1 MKTTTPEA
9 ADAASPSRGQR
20 QRPGKASS
28 AAFAWRRTDSRRS
41 VLIWLLSSLVAPTA
55 FAADTFDLGALA
67 ALLAQRKSGQARF
80 EETRLVSGIDGPLFS
95 SGTLSFTAPD
105 AFARH
110 TLQPRAESMA
120 VQGNVITL
128 KRGGRSRQM
137 TLDAV
142 PELSTLVEAM
152 RGTLTGDAVALQK
165 HFTTAVAGTA
175 QGWKLTLV
183 PRDRALAA
191 QVREVAIEGQRGD
204 MRVVSLWLA
213 GGDSSRMTIEPIDTA
228 KTP

>member
-1 MKTTTPEA
+1 MFRTDCT
-9 ADAASPSRGQR
+9 
-20 QRPGKASS
+20 
-28 AAFAWRRTDSRRS
+28 RRTL
-41 VLIWLLSSLVAPTA
+41 VVIAGAALVARSA
-55 FAADTFDLGALA
+55 FGAEKFDLTALA
-67 ALLAQRKSGQARF
+67 ALLGQRKSGEARF
-80 EETRLVSGIDGPLFS
+80 EEQRLVSGLEGPLFS

-110 TLQPRAESMA
+110 TLQPRAESMT

-142 PELSTLVEAM
+142 PELAALVEAM
-152 RGTLTGDAVALQK
+152 RGTLTGDAVTLQK
-165 HFTTAVAGTA
+165 YFTTAVAGTA

-183 PRDRALAA
+183 PRDHALAA
-191 QVREVAIEGQRGD
+191 QVREVAIEGRRGD

-213 GGDSSRMTIEPIDTA
+213 GGDSSRMTIEPLEPV

>member
-1 MKTTTPEA
+1 MPRLDVNRRALMVMA
-9 ADAASPSRGQR
+9 AALLVRPS
-20 QRPGKASS
+20 
-28 AAFAWRRTDSRRS
+28 
-41 VLIWLLSSLVAPTA
+41 
-55 FAADTFDLGALA
+55 FAAEPFDLTALA
-67 ALLAQRKSGQARF
+67 TLLAQRRSGEARF
-80 EETRLVSGIDGPLFS
+80 EEARLVSGIDGPLFS

-110 TLQPRAESMA
+110 TLRPREESMA
-120 VQGNVITL
+120 VQGNIMTL

-142 PELSTLVEAM
+142 PELTALVEAM

-165 HFTTAVAGTA
+165 YFTTTVAGNA

-183 PRDRALAA
+183 PRDRALGA

-204 MRVVSLWLA
+204 MRVVSLWLS
-213 GGDSSRMTIEPIDTA
+213 GGDSSRMTIEPIEPM

>member
-1 MKTTTPEA
+1 MLRPDVTRRALLAMTGAALVAQPTLA
-9 ADAASPSRGQR
+9 ADA
-20 QRPGKASS
+20 
-28 AAFAWRRTDSRRS
+28 
-41 VLIWLLSSLVAPTA
+41 
-55 FAADTFDLGALA
+55 FDLTALT
-67 ALLAQRKSGQARF
+67 ALLAQRKSGEARF

-110 TLQPRAESMA
+110 TLRPREESMA
-120 VQGNVITL
+120 VQGNVMTL

-142 PELSTLVEAM
+142 PELSALVEAM

-165 HFTTAVAGTA
+165 YFTTAVAGNA

-183 PRDRALAA
+183 PRDRALGA

-213 GGDSSRMTIEPIDTA
+213 GGDSSRMTIEPLEPM

>member
-1 MKTTTPEA
+1 MTFGLKML
-9 ADAASPSRGQR
+9 
-20 QRPGKASS
+20 
-28 AAFAWRRTDSRRS
+28 RTDPTRRALMVIAA
-41 VLIWLLSSLVAPTA
+41 VLVTGPS
-55 FAADTFDLGALA
+55 FAAESFDLTALA
-67 ALLAQRKSGQARF
+67 ALLAQRKSGEARF

-110 TLQPRAESMA
+110 TLRPREESMA
-120 VQGNVITL
+120 VQGNVMTL

-142 PELSTLVEAM
+142 PELTALVEAM
-152 RGTLTGDAVALQK
+152 RGTLTGDAAALQK
-165 HFTTAVAGTA
+165 YFTTAVAGNA

-183 PRDRALAA
+183 PRDRALGA
-191 QVREVAIEGQRGD
+191 QVREVVIEGQRGD
-204 MRVVSLWLA
+204 MRVVSLWLS
-213 GGDSSRMTIEPIDTA
+213 GGDSSRMTIEPLEPM

>member
-1 MKTTTPEA
+1 MPRLDVTRRALMAMTCA
-9 ADAASPSRGQR
+9 A
-20 QRPGKASS
+20 
-28 AAFAWRRTDSRRS
+28 
-41 VLIWLLSSLVAPTA
+41 LVARPT
-55 FAADTFDLGALA
+55 FAADTFDLTALA
-67 ALLAQRKSGQARF
+67 ALLAQRKSGEAHF
-80 EETRLVSGIDGPLFS
+80 EETRLVSGMDGPLLS
-95 SGTLSFTAPD
+95 SGMLSFTAPD

-142 PELSTLVEAM
+142 PELSALVEAL

-165 HFTTAVAGTA
+165 FFTTAVAGTA

-183 PRDRALAA
+183 PRDRALEIGRAH
-191 QVREVAIEGQRGD
+191 V
-204 MRVVSLWLA
+204 
-213 GGDSSRMTIEPIDTA
+213 
-228 KTP
+228 

>member
-1 MKTTTPEA
+1 MLRTESTRRRALMMLA
-9 ADAASPSRGQR
+9 AA
-20 QRPGKASS
+20 
-28 AAFAWRRTDSRRS
+28 
-41 VLIWLLSSLVAPTA
+41 LVARPATA
-55 FAADTFDLGALA
+55 AERFDLPALA
-67 ALLAQRKSGQARF
+67 ALLAQRKSGEARF
-80 EETRLVSGIDGPLFS
+80 EEQRLVSGLEGPLFS

-110 TLQPRAESMA
+110 TLQPRAESMS
-120 VQGNVITL
+120 VQGNLITL

-142 PELSTLVEAM
+142 PELSALVEAM
-152 RGTLTGDAVALQK
+152 RGTLTGDAVTLQK
-165 HFTTAVAGTA
+165 HFTTAVAGNP

-204 MRVVSLWLA
+204 MRAVSLWLA
-213 GGDSSRMTIEPIDTA
+213 GGDSSRMTIEPL

>member
-1 MKTTTPEA
+1 ML
-9 ADAASPSRGQR
+9 
-20 QRPGKASS
+20 
-28 AAFAWRRTDSRRS
+28 RTDSIRRALWVIAGS
-41 VLIWLLSSLVAPTA
+41 AIVVCSS
-55 FAADTFDLGALA
+55 FAADTFDLTALA
-67 ALLAQRKSGQARF
+67 ALLAQRKSGEARF

-110 TLQPRAESMA
+110 TLRPREESMA
-120 VQGNVITL
+120 VQGNVMTL

-142 PELSTLVEAM
+142 PELTALVEAM

-165 HFTTAVAGTA
+165 YFTTAVAGNA

-183 PRDRALAA
+183 PRDRALGA

-204 MRVVSLWLA
+204 MRVVSLWLS
-213 GGDSSRMTIEPIDTA
+213 GGDSSRMTIEPLEPM

>member
-1 MKTTTPEA
+1 MISGTKM
-9 ADAASPSRGQR
+9 
-20 QRPGKASS
+20 
-28 AAFAWRRTDSRRS
+28 RRS
-41 VLIWLLSSLVAPTA
+41 DLTRRALMVMAAALVARPSV
-55 FAADTFDLGALA
+55 AADTFDLTALA
-67 ALLAQRKSGQARF
+67 ALLAQRKSGEARF

-105 AFARH
+105 AFARY
-110 TLQPRAESMA
+110 TLRPREESMA
-120 VQGNVITL
+120 VQGNVMTL

-142 PELSTLVEAM
+142 PELTALVEAM

-165 HFTTAVAGTA
+165 YFTPTVAGNA

-183 PRDRALAA
+183 PRDRALGA

-204 MRVVSLWLA
+204 MRVVSLWLS
-213 GGDSSRMTIEPIDTA
+213 GGDSSRMTIEPLEPM
-228 KTP
+228 KTK

>member
-1 MKTTTPEA
+1 MKHRIDSTRRALLVAAGAALVARPSLA
-9 ADAASPSRGQR
+9 AD
-20 QRPGKASS
+20 K
-28 AAFAWRRTDSRRS
+28 
-41 VLIWLLSSLVAPTA
+41 
-55 FAADTFDLGALA
+55 FDLTALA
-67 ALLAQRKSGQARF
+67 ALLAQRKSGEARF
-80 EETRLVSGIDGPLFS
+80 EESRLVSGIDGPLFS
-95 SGTLSFTAPD
+95 SGTLTFTAPD

-110 TLQPRAESMA
+110 TLQPRAESMT
-120 VQGNVITL
+120 VQGNVMTL
-128 KRGGRSRQM
+128 KRGGRTRQM

-152 RGTLTGDAVALQK
+152 RGTLMGDALSLQK

-213 GGDSSRMTIEPIDTA
+213 GGDSSRMTIEPPEPT

>member
-1 MKTTTPEA
+1 MLRTDPT
-9 ADAASPSRGQR
+9 
-20 QRPGKASS
+20 
-28 AAFAWRRTDSRRS
+28 RRT
-41 VLIWLLSSLVAPTA
+41 LLVMAAVLVAQPCV
-55 FAADTFDLGALA
+55 AADTFDLTALA
-67 ALLAQRKSGQARF
+67 ALLAQRKSGEARF
-80 EETRLVSGIDGPLFS
+80 DETRLVSGIDGPLFS

-110 TLQPRAESMA
+110 TLRPREESMA
-120 VQGNVITL
+120 VQGNVMTL

-142 PELSTLVEAM
+142 PELTALVEAM

-165 HFTTAVAGTA
+165 YFTTTVAGNA

-183 PRDRALAA
+183 PRDRALGA

-204 MRVVSLWLA
+204 TRVVSLWLS
-213 GGDSSRMTIEPIDTA
+213 GGDSSRMTIEPLEPT

>member
-1 MKTTTPEA
+1 MRISLLRRSALGFLISAVAAPAVA
-9 ADAASPSRGQR
+9 AD
-20 QRPGKASS
+20 K
-28 AAFAWRRTDSRRS
+28 
-41 VLIWLLSSLVAPTA
+41 
-55 FAADTFDLGALA
+55 FDLTALA
-67 ALLAQRKSGQARF
+67 ALLAQRKSGEARF
-80 EETRLVSGIDGPLFS
+80 EETRLVSGLEGPLFS
-95 SGTLSFTAPD
+95 SGTLTFTAPD

-120 VQGNVITL
+120 VQGNVMTL

-165 HFTTAVAGTA
+165 HFTTAVAGHA

-183 PRDRALAA
+183 PRDRALGA
-191 QVREVAIEGQRGD
+191 QVREVVIEGQRGD

-213 GGDSSRMTIEPIDTA
+213 GGDSSRMTIEPLEPT

>member
-1 MKTTTPEA
+1 M
-9 ADAASPSRGQR
+9 
-20 QRPGKASS
+20 
-28 AAFAWRRTDSRRS
+28 FRTDGTRRA
-41 VLIWLLSSLVAPTA
+41 LLVIAAAAIVARPS
-55 FAADTFDLGALA
+55 FAADRFDLSALA
-67 ALLAQRKSGQARF
+67 ALLARRKSGEARF
-80 EETRLVSGIDGPLFS
+80 EETRLVSGLEGPLFS
-95 SGTLSFTAPD
+95 SGTLTFTAPD

-110 TLQPRAESMA
+110 TLRPREESMS
-120 VQGNVITL
+120 VQGNLITL
-128 KRGGRSRQM
+128 KRSGRSRQM

-165 HFTTAVAGTA
+165 HFITAVAGNA

-191 QVREVAIEGQRGD
+191 QVREVVIEGQRGD
-204 MRVVSLWLA
+204 MRAVSLGLA
-213 GGDSSRMTIEPIDTA
+213 GGDSSRMTIEPIDSA

>member
-1 MKTTTPEA
+1 MPRLDVTRRALMAMTCA
-9 ADAASPSRGQR
+9 A
-20 QRPGKASS
+20 
-28 AAFAWRRTDSRRS
+28 
-41 VLIWLLSSLVAPTA
+41 LVARPT
-55 FAADTFDLGALA
+55 FAADTFDLTALA
-67 ALLAQRKSGQARF
+67 ALLAQRKSGEARF

-142 PELSTLVEAM
+142 PELSALVEAL

-165 HFTTAVAGTA
+165 FFTTAVAGTA

-183 PRDRALAA
+183 PRDRALGA

-213 GGDSSRMTIEPIDTA
+213 GGDSSRMTIEPLEPM

>member
-1 MKTTTPEA
+1 MTH
-9 ADAASPSRGQR
+9 
-20 QRPGKASS
+20 
-28 AAFAWRRTDSRRS
+28 RTDTHRRA
-41 VLIWLLSSLVAPTA
+41 LLAAAVAAVVARPSL
-55 FAADTFDLGALA
+55 AAEKFDLTALA
-67 ALLAQRKSGQARF
+67 ALLAQRKSGEARF
-80 EETRLVSGIDGPLFS
+80 EEARVVSGIDGPLFS
-95 SGTLSFTAPD
+95 NGTLSFTAPD

-120 VQGNVITL
+120 VQGNVMTL

-152 RGTLTGDAVALQK
+152 RGTLTGDALTLQK
-165 HFTTAVAGTA
+165 HFTTAVAGNP

-183 PRDRALAA
+183 PRDRGLGA
-191 QVREVAIEGQRGD
+191 QVREVVIEGQRGD
-204 MRVVSLWLA
+204 MRVVSLWLS
-213 GGDSSRMTIEPIDTA
+213 GGDSSRMTIEPLEPT

>member
-1 MKTTTPEA
+1 MH
-9 ADAASPSRGQR
+9 
-20 QRPGKASS
+20 
-28 AAFAWRRTDSRRS
+28 RTDSTRRALL
-41 VLIWLLSSLVAPTA
+41 LIAGAALVARPSL
-55 FAADTFDLGALA
+55 AADKFDLTALA
-67 ALLAQRKSGQARF
+67 ALLAQRKSGEARF
-80 EETRLVSGIDGPLFS
+80 EESRLVSGIDGPLFS
-95 SGTLSFTAPD
+95 SGTLTFTAPD

-110 TLQPRAESMA
+110 TLRPRAESMA
-120 VQGNVITL
+120 VQGNVVTL
-128 KRGGRSRQM
+128 KRGGRTRQM

-152 RGTLTGDAVALQK
+152 RGTLMGDALSLQK

-213 GGDSSRMTIEPIDTA
+213 GGDSSRMTIEPIDAA

>member
-1 MKTTTPEA
+1 MH
-9 ADAASPSRGQR
+9 
-20 QRPGKASS
+20 
-28 AAFAWRRTDSRRS
+28 RTDSTRRALL
-41 VLIWLLSSLVAPTA
+41 LIAGTALVARPSL
-55 FAADTFDLGALA
+55 AADKFDLTALA
-67 ALLAQRKSGQARF
+67 ALLAQRKSGEARF
-80 EETRLVSGIDGPLFS
+80 EETRLVSGLEGPLFS
-95 SGTLSFTAPD
+95 SGTLTFTAPD

-110 TLQPRAESMA
+110 TLRPRAESMA
-120 VQGNVITL
+120 VQGNVMTL
-128 KRGGRSRQM
+128 KRGGRTRQM

-152 RGTLTGDAVALQK
+152 RGTLMGDALSLQK

-213 GGDSSRMTIEPIDTA
+213 GGDSSRMTIEPLEPT

>member
-1 MKTTTPEA
+1 MLRPDVTRRALLAMTGAALVAQPTLA
-9 ADAASPSRGQR
+9 ADA
-20 QRPGKASS
+20 
-28 AAFAWRRTDSRRS
+28 
-41 VLIWLLSSLVAPTA
+41 
-55 FAADTFDLGALA
+55 FDLTALA
-67 ALLAQRKSGQARF
+67 ALLAQRKSGEARF

-110 TLQPRAESMA
+110 TLRPREESMA
-120 VQGNVITL
+120 VQGNVMTL

-142 PELSTLVEAM
+142 PELSALVEAM

-165 HFTTAVAGTA
+165 YFTTAVAGNA

-183 PRDRALAA
+183 PRDRALGA

-213 GGDSSRMTIEPIDTA
+213 GGDSSRMTIEPIEAT

>member
-1 MKTTTPEA
+1 MR
-9 ADAASPSRGQR
+9 RG
-20 QRPGKASS
+20 S
-28 AAFAWRRTDSRRS
+28 ATRRALMA
-41 VLIWLLSSLVAPTA
+41 VAVALLTQPCA
-55 FAADTFDLGALA
+55 AADTFDLAALA

-110 TLQPRAESMA
+110 TLRPREESMA
-120 VQGNVITL
+120 VQGNVMTL

-142 PELSTLVEAM
+142 PELTALVEAM

-165 HFTTAVAGTA
+165 YFATTVAGNA
-175 QGWKLTLV
+175 QAWKLTLV
-183 PRDRALAA
+183 PRDRALGA

-204 MRVVSLWLA
+204 MRVVSLWLS
-213 GGDSSRMTIEPIDTA
+213 GGDSSRMTIEPLEPM

>member
-1 MKTTTPEA
+1 M
-9 ADAASPSRGQR
+9 
-20 QRPGKASS
+20 
-28 AAFAWRRTDSRRS
+28 RRTDAARRA
-41 VLIWLLSSLVAPTA
+41 LLAIAAGAWVTGPAV
-55 FAADTFDLGALA
+55 AADKFDLTALA
-67 ALLAQRKSGQARF
+67 ALLAQRKSGEARF
-80 EETRLVSGIDGPLFS
+80 EETRLVSGLEGPLFS
-95 SGTLSFTAPD
+95 SGTLTFTAPD

-110 TLQPRAESMA
+110 TLQPRAESMT
-120 VQGNVITL
+120 VQGNVMTL

-183 PRDRALAA
+183 PRDRGLGA
-191 QVREVAIEGQRGD
+191 QVREVTIEGQRGD

-213 GGDSSRMTIEPIDTA
+213 GGDSSRMTIEPIEPT

>member
-1 MKTTTPEA
+1 MLRTDPT
-9 ADAASPSRGQR
+9 
-20 QRPGKASS
+20 
-28 AAFAWRRTDSRRS
+28 RRT
-41 VLIWLLSSLVAPTA
+41 LLVMAAVLVAQPCV
-55 FAADTFDLGALA
+55 AADTFDLTALA
-67 ALLAQRKSGQARF
+67 ALLAQRKSGEARF
-80 EETRLVSGIDGPLFS
+80 DETRLVSGIDGPLFS

-110 TLQPRAESMA
+110 TLRPREESMA
-120 VQGNVITL
+120 VQGNVMTL

-142 PELSTLVEAM
+142 PELTALVEAM

-165 HFTTAVAGTA
+165 YFTTTVAGNA

-183 PRDRALAA
+183 PRDRALGA

-204 MRVVSLWLA
+204 MRVVSLWLS
-213 GGDSSRMTIEPIDTA
+213 GGDSSRMTIEPLEPT

>member
-1 MKTTTPEA
+1 MQRLEVTRRALLAMAGA
-9 ADAASPSRGQR
+9 A
-20 QRPGKASS
+20 
-28 AAFAWRRTDSRRS
+28 
-41 VLIWLLSSLVAPTA
+41 LVARPT
-55 FAADTFDLGALA
+55 FAAEIFDLTALA
-67 ALLAQRKSGQARF
+67 ALLAQRKSGEARF
-80 EETRLVSGIDGPLFS
+80 EEARLVSGIDGPLFS

-110 TLQPRAESMA
+110 TLRPREESMA
-120 VQGNVITL
+120 VQGNVMTL

-152 RGTLTGDAVALQK
+152 RGTLTGDAVTLQK
-165 HFTTAVAGTA
+165 HFTTAVAGSA

-183 PRDRALAA
+183 PRDRSLAA

-213 GGDSSRMTIEPIDTA
+213 GGDSSRMTIEPIEA
-228 KTP
+228 PKTP

>member
-1 MKTTTPEA
+1 MLRT
-9 ADAASPSRGQR
+9 DATR
-20 QRPGKASS
+20 
-28 AAFAWRRTDSRRS
+28 RRTLF
-41 VLIWLLSSLVAPTA
+41 VIAGAAIVAGPSW
-55 FAADTFDLGALA
+55 AAETFDLTALA
-67 ALLAQRKSGQARF
+67 ALLAQRKGGEARF

-110 TLQPRAESMA
+110 TLRPREESMA
-120 VQGNVITL
+120 VQGNVMTL

-152 RGTLTGDAVALQK
+152 RGTLTGDAVTLQK
-165 HFTTAVAGTA
+165 HFTTAVAGSA

-213 GGDSSRMTIEPIDTA
+213 GGDSSRMTIEPIEAT

>member
-1 MKTTTPEA
+1 MH
-9 ADAASPSRGQR
+9 
-20 QRPGKASS
+20 
-28 AAFAWRRTDSRRS
+28 RTDSTRRALL
-41 VLIWLLSSLVAPTA
+41 LIAGAALVARPSL
-55 FAADTFDLGALA
+55 AADKFDLTALA
-67 ALLAQRKSGQARF
+67 ALLAQRKSGEGSF
-80 EETRLVSGIDGPLFS
+80 EESRLVSGIDGPLFS
-95 SGTLSFTAPD
+95 SGTLTFTAPD

-110 TLQPRAESMA
+110 TLQPRAESMT
-120 VQGNVITL
+120 VQGNVMTL

-152 RGTLTGDAVALQK
+152 RGTLMGDALSLQK

-213 GGDSSRMTIEPIDTA
+213 GGDSSRMTIEPIDAA

>member
-1 MKTTTPEA
+1 MLSLDVTRRALSVMA
-9 ADAASPSRGQR
+9 AALVVRPS
-20 QRPGKASS
+20 
-28 AAFAWRRTDSRRS
+28 
-41 VLIWLLSSLVAPTA
+41 L
-55 FAADTFDLGALA
+55 AADTFDLTALA
-67 ALLAQRKSGQARF
+67 ALLAQRKRGEARF

-110 TLQPRAESMA
+110 TLRPREESMA
-120 VQGNVITL
+120 VQGNVMTL

-142 PELSTLVEAM
+142 PELTALVEAM

-165 HFTTAVAGTA
+165 YFTTAVAGNA

-183 PRDRALAA
+183 PRDRALGA

-204 MRVVSLWLA
+204 MRVVSLWLS
-213 GGDSSRMTIEPIDTA
+213 GGDSSRMTIEPLEPM

>member
-1 MKTTTPEA
+1 M
-9 ADAASPSRGQR
+9 
-20 QRPGKASS
+20 
-28 AAFAWRRTDSRRS
+28 RRTDTTRRALTVIAGS
-41 VLIWLLSSLVAPTA
+41 AFVIIPSL
-55 FAADTFDLGALA
+55 AADTFDLIALA
-67 ALLAQRKSGQARF
+67 ALLAQRKSGEARF

-95 SGTLSFTAPD
+95 SGTLSFIAPD
-105 AFARH
+105 AFVRH
-110 TLQPRAESMA
+110 TLRPREESMA
-120 VQGNVITL
+120 VQGNVMTL

-152 RGTLTGDAVALQK
+152 RGTLTGDAVTLQK
-165 HFTTAVAGTA
+165 HFTTAVAGNA
-175 QGWKLTLV
+175 QLWKLTLV
-183 PRDRALAA
+183 PRDRTLAA

-213 GGDSSRMTIEPIDTA
+213 GGDSSRMTIEPIEAT

>member
-1 MKTTTPEA
+1 M
-9 ADAASPSRGQR
+9 
-20 QRPGKASS
+20 
-28 AAFAWRRTDSRRS
+28 RRTDVSRRA
-41 VLIWLLSSLVAPTA
+41 LMMTIAAVAWVALPA
-55 FAADTFDLGALA
+55 VAADKFDLAALA
-67 ALLAQRKSGQARF
+67 ALLAQRKNGEARF
-80 EETRLVSGIDGPLFS
+80 EETRLVSGLEGPLFS
-95 SGTLSFTAPD
+95 SGTLTFTAPD

-120 VQGNVITL
+120 VQGNVMTL

-152 RGTLTGDAVALQK
+152 RGTLTGDAVTLQK

-183 PRDRALAA
+183 PRDRTLAA

-204 MRVVSLWLA
+204 MRVVSLWLS
-213 GGDSSRMTIEPIDTA
+213 GGDSSRMTIEPIDPA

>member
-1 MKTTTPEA
+1 MTFGVKTHSTDATRRALIVIAGA
-9 ADAASPSRGQR
+9 AIVARPS
-20 QRPGKASS
+20 
-28 AAFAWRRTDSRRS
+28 
-41 VLIWLLSSLVAPTA
+41 
-55 FAADTFDLGALA
+55 FAAESFDLAALA
-67 ALLAQRKSGQARF
+67 ALLAQRKSGEARF

-110 TLQPRAESMA
+110 TLRPREESMA
-120 VQGNVITL
+120 VQGNVMTL

-152 RGTLTGDAVALQK
+152 RGTLTGDAVTLQK
-165 HFTTAVAGTA
+165 HFTTAVAGHA
-175 QGWKLTLV
+175 QAWKLTLV

-213 GGDSSRMTIEPIDTA
+213 GGDSSRMTIEPIEAT

>member
-1 MKTTTPEA
+1 M
-9 ADAASPSRGQR
+9 
-20 QRPGKASS
+20 
-28 AAFAWRRTDSRRS
+28 RRTDVIRRALM
-41 VLIWLLSSLVAPTA
+41 VIAAVAVVTGPVV
-55 FAADTFDLGALA
+55 AADKFDLAALA
-67 ALLAQRKSGQARF
+67 ALLAQRKSGEARF
-80 EETRLVSGIDGPLFS
+80 EETRLVSGLEGPLFS
-95 SGTLSFTAPD
+95 SGTLTFTAPD

-120 VQGNVITL
+120 VQGNVMTL

-142 PELSTLVEAM
+142 PELSMLVEAM

-165 HFTTAVAGTA
+165 HFTTAVAGNA

-183 PRDRALAA
+183 PRDRALGA
-191 QVREVAIEGQRGD
+191 QVREVIIEGQRAD

-213 GGDSSRMTIEPIDTA
+213 GGDSSRMAIEPIEPV
-228 KTP
+228 KTDRP

>member
-1 MKTTTPEA
+1 MLRPDVTRRALLAMTGAALVAQPTLA
-9 ADAASPSRGQR
+9 ADA
-20 QRPGKASS
+20 
-28 AAFAWRRTDSRRS
+28 
-41 VLIWLLSSLVAPTA
+41 
-55 FAADTFDLGALA
+55 FDLTALA
-67 ALLAQRKSGQARF
+67 ALLAQRKSGEARF

-110 TLQPRAESMA
+110 TLRPREESMA
-120 VQGNVITL
+120 VQGNVMTL

-142 PELSTLVEAM
+142 PELSALVEAM

-165 HFTTAVAGTA
+165 YFTTAVAGNA

-183 PRDRALAA
+183 PRDRALGA

-213 GGDSSRMTIEPIDTA
+213 GGDSSRMTIEPLEPM

>member
-1 MKTTTPEA
+1 MTMRRADVTRRALMQIAAASFLAGPAVA
-9 ADAASPSRGQR
+9 ADS
-20 QRPGKASS
+20 
-28 AAFAWRRTDSRRS
+28 
-41 VLIWLLSSLVAPTA
+41 
-55 FAADTFDLGALA
+55 FDLTALA
-67 ALLAQRKSGQARF
+67 ALLAQRKSGEARF

-110 TLQPRAESMA
+110 TLQPRAESMT

-165 HFTTAVAGTA
+165 HFTTAVAGGA

-183 PRDRALAA
+183 PRDKALGA

-213 GGDSSRMTIEPIDTA
+213 GGDSSRMTIEPLEPT

>member
-1 MKTTTPEA
+1 MHRTDPTRRALLLIASAALVALPSLA
-9 ADAASPSRGQR
+9 ADR
-20 QRPGKASS
+20 
-28 AAFAWRRTDSRRS
+28 
-41 VLIWLLSSLVAPTA
+41 
-55 FAADTFDLGALA
+55 FDLAALA
-67 ALLAQRKSGQARF
+67 ALLAQRKSGEARF
-80 EETRLVSGIDGPLFS
+80 EETRLVSGIDGPLSS

-110 TLQPRAESMA
+110 TLRPREESMA
-120 VQGNVITL
+120 VQGNVMTL
-128 KRGGRSRQM
+128 KRGGRSRQV

-152 RGTLTGDAVALQK
+152 RGTLTGDAVTLQK
-165 HFTTAVAGTA
+165 HFTTAVAGDA
-175 QGWKLTLV
+175 QAWKLTLV
-183 PRDRALAA
+183 PRDRTLAA

-213 GGDSSRMTIEPIDTA
+213 GGDSSRMTIEPIEAT

>member
-1 MKTTTPEA
+1 M
-9 ADAASPSRGQR
+9 
-20 QRPGKASS
+20 
-28 AAFAWRRTDSRRS
+28 RRTDATRRALL
-41 VLIWLLSSLVAPTA
+41 LIAGAALGARASL
-55 FAADTFDLGALA
+55 AADRFDLTALA
-67 ALLAQRKSGQARF
+67 ALLAQRKSGEARF
-80 EETRLVSGIDGPLFS
+80 EEARLVSGIDGPLWS

-110 TLQPRAESMA
+110 TLQPRAESMT
-120 VQGNVITL
+120 VQGNVMTL

-152 RGTLTGDAVALQK
+152 RGTLTGDAVALRK
-165 HFTTAVAGTA
+165 HFDTTVAGNS

-183 PRDRALAA
+183 PRDRSLAA

-204 MRVVSLWLA
+204 MRVVSLWLS
-213 GGDSSRMTIEPIDTA
+213 GGDSSRMTIEPLEAT